1 MIYLIHFDK
10 KLHHSQHYL
19 GFAEDSIEARFD
31 QHCKG
36 NGAKILRRCN
46 EWGIEYKIV
55 AIFEGDRNLERKM
68 KNGKNLKKYCP
79 HCKELY
85 YAESKRRKKEYRK
98 QKKLQILSI
107 L

>member
-19 GFAEDSIEARFD
+19 GFAEDNIEARFD

-46 EWGIEYKIV
+46 ELGIEYKIV
-55 AIFEGDRNLERKM
+55 ATFEGDRNMERKM
-68 KNGKNLKKYCP
+68 KNGKNLKQYCP
-79 HCKELY
+79 HCK
-85 YAESKRRKKEYRK
+85 AEYNEKKRRKQKEYRER
-98 QKKLQILSI
+98 KLQILP
-107 L
+107 